1 MMMRMEMRMMKV
13 NTNNTDTMTVKQLN
27 RTCWRPKNPPS
38 LSASSL
44 SSSSPRCPRSRWRAM
59 SSGLCRADARQTV
72 LKASLADLTTL
83 IFPTV
88 DIIIIIIIIVAT
100 MVLLK
105 KTTITPTMT
114 FLIEEYH
121 EVDNYNDVNKYENN

>member
-1 MMMRMEMRMMKV
+1 
-13 NTNNTDTMTVKQLN
+13 
-27 RTCWRPKNPPS
+27 
-38 LSASSL
+38 
-44 SSSSPRCPRSRWRAM
+44 M

-88 DIIIIIIIIVAT
+88 DLIIIIIIIIVAT

-105 KTTITPTMT
+105 KTTITPTMA

-121 EVDNYNDVNKYENN
+121 EVYNYNDANKYENN

>member
-1 MMMRMEMRMMKV
+1 
-13 NTNNTDTMTVKQLN
+13 
-27 RTCWRPKNPPS
+27 
-38 LSASSL
+38 
-44 SSSSPRCPRSRWRAM
+44 M

-88 DIIIIIIIIVAT
+88 DIIIIIIIIIIVAT

-105 KTTITPTMT
+105 RTTITPTMT

>member
-1 MMMRMEMRMMKV
+1 
-13 NTNNTDTMTVKQLN
+13 
-27 RTCWRPKNPPS
+27 
-38 LSASSL
+38 
-44 SSSSPRCPRSRWRAM
+44 M

-88 DIIIIIIIIVAT
+88 IIIIIFVVVT

-105 KTTITPTMT
+105 KTTITPAMT
-114 FLIEEYH
+114 FLIDEYH
-121 EVDNYNDVNKYENN
+121 EVDNYNDVNKYENSNNDKHRG

>member
-1 MMMRMEMRMMKV
+1 
-13 NTNNTDTMTVKQLN
+13 
-27 RTCWRPKNPPS
+27 
-38 LSASSL
+38 
-44 SSSSPRCPRSRWRAM
+44 M

-88 DIIIIIIIIVAT
+88 DLIIIIIIIIVAT

-121 EVDNYNDVNKYENN
+121 EVDIYNDVNKYENK